1 MVMITQRPAV
11 IHKNVLTQANALI
24 ALRLTSPQDRAAL
37 KAWIEG
43 QADVEKGREVI
54 AGLPKLQRGQGWVW
68 APEIDKL
75 FVMKF
80 PAIRTFDS
88 SRAPDYDEEA
98 PDVSLASVDLAEV
111 RSEFEE
117 AVKEAEA
124 NDPKVLRQRIAT
136 LERDLAAKPA
146 GGASRAELAA
156 AGQEAYQD
164 GYQAGFA
171 AAATGAAGA
180 AEEMAEKLRQ
190 EAKTALG
197 QSVSAPPSAAERRP
211 PVARPQAPAKA
222 PPVRQ
227 QPQRVNGS
235 LTRPQQRVL
244 DALAWFEAVGVPQPS
259 KVACAFVAGY
269 TAGSGAI
276 NNLFGQLRGAGYL
289 DYPSG
294 GAVALTDA
302 GCALAQE
309 IEAPATS
316 AALQDMVKAQL
327 PAPHAR
333 VLDAALESYPEPV
346 AKPDLAERSGYT
358 PGAGAFNNYIGRLH
372 KLGLVDYPA
381 RGQVRAADILFI

>member
-1 MVMITQRPAV
+1 MITQRPAV

-80 PAIRTFDS
+80 PPIRTFDS

-98 PDVSLASVDLAEV
+98 PDVSLGSVDLEEV

-136 LERDLAAKPA
+136 LERELGQKPT
-146 GGASRAELAA
+146 GGASRAELEA
-156 AGQEAYQD
+156 AGREGYQD
-164 GYQAGFA
+164 GYKAGQADAFEHA
-171 AAATGAAGA
+171 SNRA
-180 AEEMAEKLRQ
+180 
-190 EAKTALG
+190 TALAV
-197 QSVSAPPSAAERRP
+197 QLRADMPESMPSAPPASAERQP

-222 PPVRQ
+222 APARRH
-227 QPQRVNGS
+227 PQRVNGTVPGI
-235 LTRPQQRVL
+235 TRPQQRVL

-302 GCALAQE
+302 GRELAQQV
-309 IEAPATS
+309 EAPPTS